1 MRKTHVHVECSGQ
14 EHVLPGQECPLPAGE
29 ADGAAEDTV
38 DEGVDG
44 AVQGRQV
51 LNDHR
56 GIETLLGVW
65 KEAEIVQNV
74 EEEVWTPAADE
85 GWGEDS
91 H

>member
-1 MRKTHVHVECSGQ
+1 MGFPMS
-14 EHVLPGQECPLPAGE
+14 ECPLPSGE
-29 ADGAAEDTV
+29 AHGVAENTV

-44 AVQGRQV
+44 TIQGRQV

-56 GIETLLGVW
+56 GVETLLSVW

-74 EEEVWTPAADE
+74 KEEVGTPTADE
-85 GWGEDS
+85 GWGEEN